1 MVGRGHPAIEE
12 RLQGKRHQMG
22 DPAPG
27 LFMQN
32 VLGQA
37 ASIKTDS
44 KMVLPF
50 AKDLPVALIDVRDTG
65 AVGAR
70 ILVDPAPHV
79 GKTYEFTGKLTTYGA
94 FAEVFSQVL
103 GRPITYVGIT
113 PEQAEQGMKSR
124 GMPDWLVAHL
134 VTIAKRRRG
143 RRSFDREHQADR
155 GPRRARA
162 DHDQTV
168 RRGFQGAVRWP
179 TRWRNC
185 TGTSATP
192 RCGCGNVQVR
202 RIVMGANRAL
212 VIANKSFAEH
222 ASFCRASRSRQA

>member
-1 MVGRGHPAIEE
+1 MILR
-12 RLQGKRHQMG
+12 
-22 DPAPG
+22 PG

-37 ASIKTDS
+37 AAIKTDS

-70 ILVDPAPHV
+70 ILVDPAPHA

-134 VTIAKRRRG
+134 VTIAKVGVSRRLL
-143 RRSFDREHQADR
+143 DREHQADR

-162 DHDQTV
+162 DHNQTI
-168 RRGFQGAVRWP
+168 RRGFQGAV
-179 TRWRNC
+179 C
-185 TGTSATP
+185 LVFLP
-192 RCGCGNVQVR
+192 REAGKGD
-202 RIVMGANRAL
+202 RAL
-212 VIANKSFAEH
+212 ARWKGRRPRGKPPCSRPPPPRFAWSPSPATLRSAGADEAH
-222 ASFCRASRSRQA
+222 RADHDQTIRRGLQAELV